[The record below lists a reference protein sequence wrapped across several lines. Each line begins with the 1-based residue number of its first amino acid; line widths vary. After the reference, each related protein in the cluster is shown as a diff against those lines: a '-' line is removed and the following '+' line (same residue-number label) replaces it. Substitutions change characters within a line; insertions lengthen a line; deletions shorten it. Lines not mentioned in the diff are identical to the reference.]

1 MELPGNPEWQC
12 ISGHDDFLGRCF
24 SLRSIMIGG
33 FEDDTLF
40 KHLSTRLVIRFL
52 NGKPTIGGEK
62 FYYPKYR
69 SALTSHVSA
78 DLVQN

>member
-1 MELPGNPEWQC
+1 
-12 ISGHDDFLGRCF
+12 
-24 SLRSIMIGG
+24 MIGG

-40 KHLSTRLVIRFL
+40 KHLSTRLVIRFV

-69 SALTSHVSA
+69 AALTSHVSA
-78 DLVQN
+78 ALVQT